1 MASSSIRG
9 SLLFASFA
17 FFLFV
22 LSSTSAAAAAP
33 ANLVLSKVDRKIDLV
48 SQVVRTT
55 AQIKVEN
62 KGPEPA
68 AEVLL
73 AVSAEQA
80 KSLAYVRVTTAE
92 GKGKNKAPGVVL
104 SVKPQEA
111 EDLGNVTFF
120 SVELPKPLGKGETV
134 ALDIYSAYT
143 HRLKPFPLEIGQS
156 DVQLVLYHDSA
167 YYLSPYPVKVQTT
180 SLRVPSFRVES
191 FTKVEPS
198 KIAEGEIK
206 YGPYENVPALTHTPI
221 TAHFENNEP
230 FAVVKNL
237 EREIEISHWGNIY
250 VTEKYHLTHAGARH
264 KGGFS
269 RFDYQSKP
277 SASGAAS
284 FRHLLARLPPRAHSV
299 YYRDEIGNISTSH
312 LRSDLR
318 KTELELE
325 PRYPLFGGWQVTF
338 TVGYGVPLE
347 DFVFKTEDGRRFLN
361 ISFGSPFV
369 NVVVENLVVQ
379 VVLPEG
385 SSEAS
390 AVLPFHAEEALK
402 TKFTY
407 LDTVGRPV
415 VELTRKNVIP
425 EHNVNFQVYYR
436 FNTIAMLAEPLLL
449 VVGFFAFFAAC
460 IAYTHFDFS
469 ISKTSSSYQARQL
482 REEVLDAVQRI
493 QKVMN
498 ERAVVSEKLEASL
511 RDLAR
516 TGNVAT
522 SKAAR
527 KEADARLK
535 ETAKDLKAIL
545 DSLPPSSRPTVLAKV
560 DNLIQKEREK
570 QEKLQQKHTITVEAY
585 EKKLSSK
592 DIDSRVG
599 PYQQKLNAL
608 KQEVAELLNSLD
620 D

>member
-1 MASSSIRG
+1 MASSSMRR
-9 SLLFASFA
+9 SLLAASFVLIL
-17 FFLFV
+17 FFV
-22 LSSTSAAAAAP
+22 SSASAAAP
-33 ANLVLSKVDRKIDLV
+33 ANLVISKVDRKIDLV

-62 KGPEPA
+62 KGMEPA
-68 AEVLL
+68 SEVLL
-73 AVSAEQA
+73 AVSSEQA
-80 KSLAYVRVTTAE
+80 KSMAYLRVTTTE
-92 GKGKNKAPGVVL
+92 GRGKSKAPGVVL
-104 SVKPQEA
+104 SVKPA
-111 EDLGNVTFF
+111 EGEGPANVTFF
-120 SVELPKPLGKGETV
+120 SVELPKPLGKGEAV
-134 ALDIYSAYT
+134 ALDIYSAYS
-143 HRLKPFPLEIGQS
+143 HLLKPFPVEIGQS
-156 DVQLVLYHDSA
+156 DVQLVLFHDSA

-180 SLRVPSFRVES
+180 AMRVPSFRVES

-198 KIAEGEIK
+198 KITDGEIK
-206 YGPYENVPALTHTPI
+206 YGPYENIPALTYSPI

-230 FAVVKNL
+230 FAVVKDL

-250 VTEKYHLTHAGARH
+250 ITEKYRLTHAGARH

-284 FRHLLARLPPRAHSV
+284 FRHLLARLPSRAHSV

-338 TVGYGVPLE
+338 TIGYGVPLQ
-347 DFVFKTEDGRRFLN
+347 DFVFKAEDGRRFLN
-361 ISFGSPFV
+361 ITFGSPFV
-369 NVVVENLVVQ
+369 NVVVENLVVK

-385 SSEAS
+385 STETTA
-390 AVLPFHAEEALK
+390 LIPFHAEQTLK
-402 TKFTY
+402 TKYTY
-407 LDTVGRPV
+407 LDTVGRTV
-415 VELTRKNVIP
+415 IELTKKNVIP

-436 FNTIAMLAEPLLL
+436 FNSIALLAEPLLL
-449 VVGFFAFFAAC
+449 VAGFFAFFAAC

-469 ISKTSSSYQARQL
+469 ISKSSSSYQARQL

-498 ERAVVSEKLEASL
+498 ERAVASEKLEASL

-516 TGNVAT
+516 TGNVAA

-527 KEADARLK
+527 KETDVKLK

-545 DSLPPSSRPTVLAKV
+545 DSLPASSRSTVLAKV
-560 DNLIQKEREK
+560 DTLMQKEREM

-592 DIDSRVG
+592 EIDSRVA
-599 PYQQKLNAL
+599 PYQQKLTAL
-608 KQEVAELLNSLD
+608 KQEVSELLNLLD